1 MFTLPEVIV
10 ARTGKATN
18 NEIRS
23 IISSYDGSTMREER
37 NAILFPIS
45 QAASLFDHIQ
55 RNRGEYNEKITTT
68 HCRLFID
75 YDNDSPWDGNYVNSI
90 INKIDSSI
98 IAVIKAYNY
107 DLVNNEEIS
116 INLESFQEKYMYKTV
131 VRNRN
136 KSKTSIHIV
145 YPRIVF
151 DIASMKT
158 FVEYMKNQADNAKD
172 LSHIDTAV
180 YRKNLSLRTVYSI
193 KNNDDNE
200 MLKPMNVNTDSRS
213 IDYFITI
220 CDEDV
225 IVPLNNNTQIS
236 SNLLGH
242 LTSIFKPNVI
252 ANRSAIMSFVTDL
265 LRETQ
270 EIRITYNQGCKLCG
284 EYHSRP
290 FYVKKQKK
298 TSDDGNPIYVYHLH
312 KNGKCSGLEKTNNKI
327 LVHGIYQESNS
338 SQDLEYRIA
347 SDIYSKGMMRVTND
361 GIFIWNTSDNKW
373 KSIKK
378 QELGNYIISYKSE
391 VANITS
397 EVLKAIDNANSRRCI
412 IENLYD
418 MASKYEF
425 ATPEP
430 SFTMFKNGLVD
441 LKTMKFVPNAR
452 DYNIQQCMNA
462 DFVEDITN
470 LSTEESNRDKE
481 WSEIISMIAG
491 PLYPGIPDDEKERR
505 MTDLSRLEQVFG
517 SLLLPRC
524 DPEVFHF
531 YGRRDGAKSF
541 LLDILLQVFGSYG
554 HKGTIEIIQD
564 KGSSTTQA
572 LAAYEGKRLVVLS
585 ELTAYT
591 VIDEQRLKT
600 ITEDYITADTKYH
613 DPKTFYNGAR
623 TIIDSNYLLNI
634 KSTDSSIDKR
644 AQSFHFKST
653 FDPHRK
659 EDNDYVTRRFKR
671 DPEMKQKARQRYFN
685 EAVIRYMRKCYTKY
699 YGDKNVILIT
709 PYLSDTLIHHAR
721 AKELWALIDVNIIL
735 RTNITSTIHD
745 KYLTHS
751 DIFRRYCPLLSSL
764 LSRNDKKQYYDI
776 GLAIDV
782 LDSVRDNVDIKIP
795 PQVSSKKSYI

>member
-1 MFTLPEVIV
+1 MFALPEVIV

-18 NEIRS
+18 DEIRS
-23 IISSYDGSTMREER
+23 IISLYDGSTMREEK
-37 NAILFPIS
+37 NAILYPIS

-55 RNRGEYNEKITTT
+55 RNTGEYNEKITTT

-75 YDNDSPWDGNYVNSI
+75 YDNDSPWNTNYVNTI
-90 INKIDSSI
+90 INLIDSSI
-98 IAVIKAYNY
+98 IRVIKAYNY
-107 DLVNNEEIS
+107 DLVNSEQIS

-131 VRNRN
+131 VRNKN
-136 KSKTSIHIV
+136 KGKTSIHIV

-158 FVEYMKNQADNAKD
+158 FVEYMKNQAENAKD

-193 KNNDDNE
+193 KNGDYNE
-200 MLKPMNVNTDSRS
+200 MLKPMSVNDNTRS
-213 IDYFITI
+213 IDYFITV

-252 ANRSAIMSFVTDL
+252 TNRSAIMSFVTDL

-270 EIRITYNQGCKLCG
+270 EIKITYNHGCQLCG
-284 EYHSRP
+284 EYHNRP
-290 FYVKKQKK
+290 FYVKKQRQE
-298 TSDDGNPIYVYHLH
+298 SEDGNPIYVYHLH
-312 KNGKCSGLEKTNNKI
+312 KNGKCSGLERTNNKI
-327 LVHGIYQESNS
+327 LVHGVSQQGSS
-338 SQDLEYRIA
+338 SQDIEYRVA

-361 GIFIWNTSDNKW
+361 GIFIWSTSDNKW
-373 KSIKK
+373 KPIKK

-391 VANITS
+391 VPNITPDA
-397 EVLKAIDNANSRRCI
+397 LKAIDNAYSRRCI
-412 IENLYD
+412 IDNLYD

-425 ATPEP
+425 ATPEA

-441 LKTMKFVPNAR
+441 LKTMKFIPNAR

-470 LSTEESNRDKE
+470 LTTEESNRDKE

-491 PLYPGIPDDEKERR
+491 PLYPGIPNDEKERR

-517 SLLLPRC
+517 SLLFPRC

-541 LLDILLQVFGSYG
+541 ILDILLQVFGSYG
-554 HKGTIEIIQD
+554 HKGTVEIIQD
-564 KGSSTTQA
+564 KRSSTTQA
-572 LAAYEGKRLVVLS
+572 LAAYEGKRLVLLS

-591 VIDEQRLKT
+591 VIEEQRFKT
-600 ITEDYITADTKYH
+600 ITEDYMTADTKYH

-623 TIIDSNYLLNI
+623 TIIDSNYLLDI

-644 AQSFHFKST
+644 LQSFHFKSR
-653 FDPHRK
+653 FDPHRQ
-659 EDNDYVTRRFKR
+659 EDNDYVTRVFKR
-671 DPEMKQKARQRYFN
+671 DPLLKQKARQGYFN
-685 EAVIRYMRKCYTKY
+685 EVVIRYMRKCYTKY
-699 YGDKNVILIT
+699 YGDKDVILII
-709 PYLSDTLIHHAR
+709 PYISNTLIHQAR
-721 AKELWALIDVNIIL
+721 AIELWALIDANIIL
-735 RTNITSTIHD
+735 RSNITITICD

-751 DIFRRYCPLLSSL
+751 DIFIQYCPLLSSL
-764 LSRNDKKQYYDI
+764 LSRGDKKQSNDI
-776 GLAIDV
+776 GLAINV
-782 LDSVRDNVDIKIP
+782 LDNVRSSAYIKIP
-795 PQVSSKKSYI
+795 SQPTSKKSYI